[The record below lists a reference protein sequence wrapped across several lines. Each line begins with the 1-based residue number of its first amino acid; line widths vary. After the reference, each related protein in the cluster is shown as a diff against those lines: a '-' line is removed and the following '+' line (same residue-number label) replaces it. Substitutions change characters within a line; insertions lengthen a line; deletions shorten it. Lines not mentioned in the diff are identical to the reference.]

1 MTGSITLCQWNVHGV
16 MFSTPYLSKLLNTYK
31 RQICAISEHWLYND
45 NVNFL
50 NTIDKD
56 FLSVAVCDSSL
67 DEYSSYR
74 RGKGGVALMWH
85 QSLCVTPLILS
96 DEDKIIGICLH
107 LTDCSDV
114 YIFSVYLSNAKLG
127 SGIFSEYADR
137 LYVLYMEYK
146 QLGTVIILGDFNCEI
161 TGSRYSLGHQKTVLN

>member
-1 MTGSITLCQWNVHGV
+1 
-16 MFSTPYLSKLLNTYK
+16 
-31 RQICAISEHWLYND
+31 
-45 NVNFL
+45 
-50 NTIDKD
+50 
-56 FLSVAVCDSSL
+56 
-67 DEYSSYR
+67 
-74 RGKGGVALMWH
+74 MWH

>member
-31 RQICAISEHWLYND
+31 VQICAISEHWLYND

-74 RGKGGVALMWH
+74 RGKGGV
-85 QSLCVTPLILS
+85 T
-96 DEDKIIGICLH
+96 
-107 LTDCSDV
+107 
-114 YIFSVYLSNAKLG
+114 
-127 SGIFSEYADR
+127 
-137 LYVLYMEYK
+137 
-146 QLGTVIILGDFNCEI
+146 
-161 TGSRYSLGHQKTVLN
+161 